1 MEPTSALQI
10 ASRTPPQRKVA
21 GSESWLRKMDRG
33 MLREHQPVCRA
44 MVSNIDGR
52 IRKSISMGNSEM
64 SWSFRILKISLAS
77 SCSA

>member
-33 MLREHQPVCRA
+33 MLSISQFVGQWF
-44 MVSNIDGR
+44 VISTDGSVNPLAWA
-52 IRKSISMGNSEM
+52 IRK
-64 SWSFRILKISLAS
+64 
-77 SCSA
+77 